1 MAEPGLRE
9 RKKWETRRRI
19 SDVATGLFLAR
30 GFDNVTVAEIAEAA
44 GVAKMTVFNY
54 FPRKEDLFL
63 DRPAEVVKDVT
74 DAVRGRPAGTS
85 VAEAVRELHRTW
97 LAQRHPM
104 SGVVAGVGFWRLVQE
119 TPALRTRL
127 LEQREEFESA
137 VAGVLRDEGVG
148 SLEAQLVAGFVG
160 VAHGTVFGTALGR
173 MLGGDEADEVRR
185 GQERVIEVAF
195 DALDRAVAGLVVL
208 PDVSPRQ

>member
-85 VAEAVRELHRTW
+85 VANAIREVHRAW

-104 SGVVAGVGFWRLVQE
+104 SGAIAGVRFWRLVQE
-119 TPALRTRL
+119 TPALRARL

-137 VAGVLRDEGVG
+137 VAGVLREEGVG
-148 SLEAQLVAGFVG
+148 PLEAQLVAGFVG
-160 VAHGTVFGTALGR
+160 VAHGTVFTTALR
-173 MLGGDEADEVRR
+173 RRLDGDEVDEVLRD
-185 GQERVIEVAF
+185 QERVIEVAF
-195 DALDRAVAGLVVL
+195 DALERAVAGLVVL
-208 PDVSPRQ
+208 PDVSRRE